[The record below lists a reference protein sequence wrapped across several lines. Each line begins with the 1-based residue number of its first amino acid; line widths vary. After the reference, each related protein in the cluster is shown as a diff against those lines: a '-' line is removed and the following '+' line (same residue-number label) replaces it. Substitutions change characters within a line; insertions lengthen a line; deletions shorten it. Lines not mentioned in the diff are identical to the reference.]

1 MTDNKRVVGLDI
13 DDTITAHPHKY
24 ASLSLSEHQLGNMV
38 VIISSRFDTPI
49 VRAESVAQL
58 ADLNI
63 YYDHMYLFKPF
74 DDMDPV
80 CPHEDLDWQD
90 QYLWQKVA
98 YAKAAGVTEHHD
110 DDDRVITLFKRFAPE
125 IRMVDA
131 KTLA

>member
-24 ASLSLSEHQLGNMV
+24 ASLSLSEHLLVNMV

-49 VRAESVAQL
+49 VRAESLAQL
-58 ADLNI
+58 VDLNI

-80 CPHEDLDWQD
+80 CPHEDLD
-90 QYLWQKVA
+90 
-98 YAKAAGVTEHHD
+98 
-110 DDDRVITLFKRFAPE
+110 
-125 IRMVDA
+125 
-131 KTLA
+131 